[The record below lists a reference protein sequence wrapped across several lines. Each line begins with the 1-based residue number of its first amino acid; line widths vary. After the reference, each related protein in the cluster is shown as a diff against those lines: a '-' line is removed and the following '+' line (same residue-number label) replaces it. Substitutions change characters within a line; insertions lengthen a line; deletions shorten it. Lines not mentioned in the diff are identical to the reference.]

1 MPLGKLLSLFKPQ
14 VPHLENGHSGITLI
28 ELQRSA
34 QYVRV
39 KKIYDV
45 SWVLGKDLY
54 K

>member
-28 ELQRSA
+28 ELQGSA

-39 KKIYDV
+39 KIYDV
-45 SWVLGKDLY
+45 TWVLGKDLY